1 MKIQYASDLH
11 LEFPENRK
19 FLKENPLKP
28 AGDVLVLAGDIG
40 YLAEYALN
48 ADFWDY
54 VSANFRE
61 TIVVIGNHELYTYF
75 DLADISDG
83 LVMTIRPN
91 VKVHYNAVVQIDNVD
106 FIVST
111 LWSKIPIVDA
121 NITEKGVNDF
131 YRIMYK
137 GKRLSYNVFNEE
149 HERCFDFIKK
159 SVAERSRSHRL
170 LGEVETKVVVAT
182 HHVPSFELSSSDFA
196 GSRIN
201 GAFTTELGN
210 YIADSPI
217 DVWIYGHSHRN
228 IDKVIGT
235 TRCVSNQL
243 GYVHCGE
250 NTYFDCRK
258 FIEI

>member
-1 MKIQYASDLH
+1 MTIQYASDLH

-19 FLKENPLKP
+19 FLKENLLKP

-40 YLAEYALN
+40 YLAEYALY

-61 TIVVIGNHELYTYF
+61 TIVTIGNHELYTYF

-83 LVMTIRPN
+83 LVMTIRSN
-91 VKVHYNAVVQIDNVD
+91 VKVYYNAVVQIDNVD

-111 LWSKIPIVDA
+111 LWSKIPMVDA
-121 NITEKGVNDF
+121 YITEKGVNDF

-149 HERCFDFIKK
+149 HEYCFDFIRR
-159 SVAERSRSHRL
+159 SVSNTPDDR
-170 LGEVETKVVVAT
+170 KIVVVT
-182 HHVPSFELSSSDFA
+182 HHVPSFSLSSPDFA

-228 IDKVIGT
+228 IDKTIGNT
-235 TRCVSNQL
+235 KCVSNQL
-243 GYVHCGE
+243 GYVHCRE
-250 NTYFDCRK
+250 NTDFDCRK